1 MCLLI
6 GYTLS
11 VQFII
16 YTSMATSFN
25 TIQSILSRAN
35 AHSSIKKITTRVT
48 ASNTATVE
56 RRQGNYLQAALYIGL
71 HPQFIIL
78 FPDHIPNTS
87 WLVQVSATSS
97 IILLEISFIILSI
110 NQYIISPTY
119 FQEPSS
125 NLASW
130 AQVVCRLLQAR
141 AQLDSGPMAAEQ
153 GLATP
158 AAALAQRAGHVEVG
172 FRK

>member
-6 GYTLS
+6 GYSYTLS

-56 RRQGNYLQAALYIGL
+56 RRQGNYLQPALYIGL

-87 WLVQVSATSS
+87 WLVQV
-97 IILLEISFIILSI
+97 L
-110 NQYIISPTY
+110 
-119 FQEPSS
+119 EPSS

-141 AQLDSGPMAAEQ
+141 AQLDSGPMAAAEQ

-172 FRK
+172 FQK